1 MPPGG
6 GTGPRRNIERSMNV
20 QPKQGFLPGLVA
32 IVLWLVVF
40 GLGLQAIY
48 DLTQLTMLLQVALGG
63 GLAQARLSVTGWV
76 FVLALLFLVYI
87 IWSTEYHLK
96 RVGKP
101 ESWRLFGWTIA
112 VELSIIILYN
122 LL

>member
-1 MPPGG
+1 MDAEPK
-6 GTGPRRNIERSMNV
+6 PR
-20 QPKQGFLPGLVA
+20 QLVPSLLA
-32 IVLWLVVF
+32 IVLWLVSFV
-40 GLGLQAIY
+40 LGLQTIY
-48 DLTQLTMLLQVALGG
+48 SLMQIISLIRVSLGTSLEDVQLAMPVLIFF
-63 GLAQARLSVTGWV
+63 LA
-76 FVLALLFLVYI
+76 LALLIFI

-96 RVGKP
+96 RVGKL

>member
-1 MPPGG
+1 MDTQPQ
-6 GTGPRRNIERSMNV
+6 PRQLAPSI
-20 QPKQGFLPGLVA
+20 LA
-32 IVLWLVVF
+32 IVLWLVSF

-48 DLTQLTMLLQVALGG
+48 DLMQIISVIRVALGG
-63 GLAQARLSVTGWV
+63 SLANIQASAPIVV
-76 FVLALLFLVYI
+76 FFLALAMLIFI

-112 VELSIIILYN
+112 VELSII
-122 LL
+122 LLNYFL

>member
-1 MPPGG
+1 M
-6 GTGPRRNIERSMNV
+6 EA
-20 QPKQGFLPGLVA
+20 QPKPRQLGSTLLAV
-32 IVLWLVVF
+32 VLWLVSF

-48 DLTQLTMLLQVALGG
+48 DLTQIISVIRVMLGG
-63 GLAQARLSVTGWV
+63 SLQEAQLSIPVLV
-76 FVLALLFLVYI
+76 FFLALVFLIFI

-112 VELSIIILYN
+112 VELSII
-122 LL
+122 LLNYLL

>member
-1 MPPGG
+1 MNSETKPG
-6 GTGPRRNIERSMNV
+6 S
-20 QPKQGFLPGLVA
+20 FLPGLLA
-32 IVLWLVVF
+32 IVLWLVSF

-48 DLTQLTMLLQVALGG
+48 DLMQILSLIRVALGG
-63 GLAQARLSVTGWV
+63 NLADVQASTPVVV
-76 FVLALLFLVYI
+76 FFLALVFLIYV

-112 VELSIIILYN
+112 VELSIV
-122 LL
+122 LLNYLL